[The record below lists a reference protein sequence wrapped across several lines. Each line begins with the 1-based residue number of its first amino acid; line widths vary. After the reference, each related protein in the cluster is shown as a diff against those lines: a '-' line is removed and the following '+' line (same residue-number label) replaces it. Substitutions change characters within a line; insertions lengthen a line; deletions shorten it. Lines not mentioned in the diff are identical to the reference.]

1 MCRANWAKIAV
12 TIWSVATALGGLIVI
27 TFSFLLILG
36 YDHTIGASN
45 VAVEEKPTNNLVPL
59 GISPLADNRRVDEG
73 LNQITKRIAIIAFVV
88 GATAVIFGLSG
99 ICTVKV

>member
-36 YDHTIGASN
+36 YDYTIGASN
-45 VAVEEKPTNNLVPL
+45 VAVE
-59 GISPLADNRRVDEG
+59 
-73 LNQITKRIAIIAFVV
+73 
-88 GATAVIFGLSG
+88 
-99 ICTVKV
+99 